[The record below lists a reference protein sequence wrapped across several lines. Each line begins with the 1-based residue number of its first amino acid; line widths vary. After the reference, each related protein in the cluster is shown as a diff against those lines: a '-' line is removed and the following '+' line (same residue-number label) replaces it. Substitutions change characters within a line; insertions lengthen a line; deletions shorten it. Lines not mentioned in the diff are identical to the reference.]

1 MTMLPPG
8 ASESRA
14 AQKAALAGEP
24 ATAASLAG
32 GGSLDSFAD
41 RARGPGCIPGWPSP
55 SSALACYMPP
65 PVCLPPHPLL
75 QPIRPPA
82 RLSHPNPFFLPGVLH
97 EKQTE
102 AELGEL
108 LRRLEAANL
117 EGELDEFELVGS
129 LPCPLVAV

>member
-1 MTMLPPG
+1 MLPPG

-32 GGSLDSFAD
+32 GGSLDSSAD
-41 RARGPGCIPGWPSP
+41 RARGPGCIPGWPS
-55 SSALACYMPP
+55 L
-65 PVCLPPHPLL
+65 PLL
-75 QPIRPPA
+75 LLVSCP
-82 RLSHPNPFFLPGVLH
+82 RLYASHPTLSSNPSAHWPASPFLLPGVLH

-108 LRRLEAANL
+108 LRRLEGANL

-129 LPCPLVAV
+129 LPCLLVAL